1 MSVASID
8 LEQMA
13 GLIRAM
19 ENASTELESRVGSV
33 RGHLTDVW
41 LSTDELD
48 RVNGVLSWIDEEL
61 PGLRRRLALARHVE
75 AQTPGVQTFAQI
87 DESTISTATPE
98 EARERADR
106 AAELIEEYDDGEIPE
121 ELRELLA
128 DNATDPY
135 FAQRLAEQVS
145 PEEVAAVV
153 VDMSYS
159 RQELVRSQGMSPD
172 VSEVD
177 AFDQQYEAFVADLGT
192 TLGLATQNTGDLALD
207 PEYADRWLEAIIT
220 EEAPTIG
227 QAGALGLVISRGSWS
242 TDFLTTVARGVYD
255 YEREVDERDMWRNR
269 ASSGSEIFGAIDP
282 VEGPDDQ
289 GAPTG
294 YTPYYDPLAGIMAAV
309 GRNPSAGHE
318 LFGHGDTVE
327 ISADGET
334 AQVNAFMEYLIAR
347 RRWPVDE
354 GAGAREAIAAAM
366 TPFEGGDVISADIA
380 TGARA
385 IVTMK
390 AEEIEARGDDTNWF
404 SEIGHLVLDGLG
416 LIPVVGEAFDAVNAV
431 WYAAEGN
438 VIDAG
443 LSAAALIP
451 FLGWGSTAGK
461 WTRRALTAEELTIL
475 GRLDTFP
482 AGFDHVSM
490 VARADGVPLP
500 TFEFS
505 NLRAFNRA
513 ANNAH
518 PNARY
523 VFNGVAW
530 ETDSLGRPI
539 RVEGAPSGSAAGRNR
554 RLQQGIG
561 HEGIDG
567 DVGFHILA
575 DSLGGPTNRLNVV
588 PGNGK
593 PLGDGM
599 RNLNQGRYAEMERYL
614 REALGNNQ
622 SVEVDILPR
631 YRPDNTTTRPDSFTV
646 RTWVDGEL
654 REFEFRN
661 RPG

>member
-13 GLIRAM
+13 ELIRAM

-41 LSTDELD
+41 LSTDDLN

-145 PEEVAAVV
+145 PDDVAAVV
-153 VDMSYS
+153 LDMSYA
-159 RQELVRSQGMSPD
+159 RQALAQSHGMTSD

-177 AFDQQYEAFVADLGT
+177 TFDGHYETFLNDLGT
-192 TLGLATQNTGDLALD
+192 SLGLATQNTGDLALD
-207 PEYADRWLEAIIT
+207 PEYAEQWLDAIIT
-220 EEAPTIG
+220 EEPANVG
-227 QAGALGLVISRGSWS
+227 QAGALSLVISRGTWS
-242 TDFLTTVARGVYD
+242 ADFLTTVARGVYD
-255 YEREVDERDMWRNR
+255 YERDVDERDMWYNR
-269 ASSGSEIFGAIDP
+269 SASAGELTGAIDP
-282 VEGPDDQ
+282 VHGDEE

-294 YTPYYDPLAGIMAAV
+294 YSVHYDPLAGIMAAI
-309 GRNPSAGHE
+309 GRSPQAGHE
-318 LFGHGDTVE
+318 LFGHGETVE
-327 ISADGET
+327 IEADGET
-334 AQVNAFMEYLIAR
+334 AHVNAFMEYLIAR
-347 RRWPVDE
+347 RRWPVDD

-380 TGARA
+380 TDARA

-390 AEEIEARGDDTNWF
+390 AEEIEERSDTNWF

-416 LIPVVGEAFDAVNAV
+416 LIPVVGEPADAINAI

-443 LSAAALIP
+443 LSGAALIP

-482 AGFDHVSM
+482 AGFDSVSM

-539 RVEGAPSGSAAGRNR
+539 RVEGSPSGSAAGRNR

-599 RNLNQGRYAEMERYL
+599 RNLNQGRYADMERYL

-622 SVEVDILPR
+622 NVQVDIVPS
-631 YRPDNTTTRPDSFTV
+631 YRPDNLTTRPDLFTV

-654 REFEFRN
+654 REFRFPN